1 MKRGQRRRRPRAPP
15 PGDSDIGAPPQNFQM
30 RAPWPVRKPHR
41 GANGYG
47 GGLGGD
53 AVQRPG
59 AASVPVYP
67 GFSRSILVF
76 PGFSRSISVHSGFPR
91 SIPVHSGPFRSIRA
105 RRGRKPPSRTRPG
118 MGRTGRMGT
127 RPAPVRVSTLLG
139 NIVHIPL
146 HIEFVPRNVNPRR
159 PRAIALGNFAEAG
172 RRYAH
177 APFRALTPPPF
188 QGGGVKTESEPRSP
202 CRRPASRVAP
212 REESGGLPGG
222 PPARG
227 SDLPHRLRLS
237 RARGVTGSRQLRS
250 CRNRSARTDDNRP
263 PPRSPRPSSR
273 RALRVRTIRDTARG
287 CNSR

>member
-1 MKRGQRRRRPRAPP
+1 MREPP

-30 RAPWPVRKPHR
+30 RSAWPVRKPHR

-67 GFSRSILVF
+67 GFSWSILVF
-76 PGFSRSISVHSGFPR
+76 PGFSRSIPVYSGFPR
-91 SIPVHSGPFRSIRA
+91 SIPVHSGPFRSIRVG
-105 RRGRKPPSRTRPG
+105 RGRKPSSKTRPG
-118 MGRTGRMGT
+118 MGRPGRMGT
-127 RPAPVRVSTLLG
+127 RPAPVRVSALLG
-139 NIVHIPL
+139 NIVDIPL
-146 HIEFVPRNVNPRR
+146 HIEFVPRNANPRR

-177 APFRALTPPPF
+177 APFRALTPPPPPPS
-188 QGGGVKTESEPRSP
+188 GGGRVKTESEPRLP
-202 CRRPASRVAP
+202 CRRSASRAAS

-227 SDLPHRLRLS
+227 SDPPHRLRLS
-237 RARGVTGSRQLRS
+237 RARGVTGSRQSRS

-263 PPRSPRPSSR
+263 PPRSPRRSSR